1 MDPANPLY
9 CILNIWY
16 IDTTYVSGK
25 LGPGGGG
32 HTSKLKMV
40 MTLFFKYLTGNKFE
54 LIDISMIRM
63 CNKIKIKAS
72 WLQQYLLWMVLCQK
86 VVAETI
92 INYVLSSQNITGVR
106 KCKYSGTYKHQS
118 YLYLMIF

>member
-1 MDPANPLY
+1 MLSNFRSKITKIGSSPFSILKYVPPLDPANPYY
-9 CILNIWY
+9 CILIWY

-25 LGPGGGG
+25 LGPGGE

-40 MTLFFKYLTGNKFE
+40 MTLFFKYLIGNKFA

-72 WLQQYLLWMVLCQK
+72 
-86 VVAETI
+86 
-92 INYVLSSQNITGVR
+92 
-106 KCKYSGTYKHQS
+106 
-118 YLYLMIF
+118 